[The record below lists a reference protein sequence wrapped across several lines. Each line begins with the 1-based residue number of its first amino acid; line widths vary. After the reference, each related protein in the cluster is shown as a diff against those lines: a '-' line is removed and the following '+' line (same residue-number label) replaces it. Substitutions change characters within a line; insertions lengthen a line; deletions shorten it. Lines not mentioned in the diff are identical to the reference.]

1 MKVFGVVYLI
11 WNIVNGKMYVGQ
23 TRQSFKRRIIEHK
36 RDSTKSKVGIDAAIR
51 KYGMENFHAEVIE
64 MCSVEQL
71 NEREMFWIKKL
82 NSKVPNGY
90 NLTDGGDGIVG
101 CTDETRAKLSA
112 KHKGVKKSPE
122 HCFKISV
129 SLRGTTPYKNLLNE
143 IEKRH
148 LKYFE
153 VAKLLE
159 LSASNF
165 RNKLHG
171 RYHFTDKDID
181 KLVEFF
187 GFPAEYLMARDDGL
201 SATTS
206 MTEGFAKVSAKKR
219 GYSPYKNLLIEI
231 DKRHLTYRGLSK
243 LTGISKSALPLKMS
257 GKVKFTADEIA
268 KLVELFGK
276 PADYLMYKEEF
287 V

>member
-1 MKVFGVVYLI
+1 MKVFGVVYYLLNKI
-11 WNIVNGKMYVGQ
+11 NGKMYVGQ
-23 TRQSFKRRIIEHK
+23 TRQAFKRRIVEHK
-36 RDSTKSKVGIDAAIR
+36 RDSKKRKIGVDAAIR
-51 KYGMENFHAEVIE
+51 KYGWENFTAEVIE
-64 MCSVEQL
+64 VCPVEQL
-71 NEREMFWIKKL
+71 NEREMFWIKEL

-90 NLTDGGDGIVG
+90 NLTDGGEGVGG

-122 HCFKISV
+122 HCFKIAV
-129 SLRGTTPYKNLLNE
+129 SLRGTTPYKNLINE

-153 VAKLLE
+153 VAELLG

-165 RNKLHG
+165 KNKLHG
-171 RYHFTDKDID
+171 RCHFTDKDID

-187 GFPAEYLMARDDGL
+187 GLPAEYLMVRDDRL

-206 MTEGFAKVSAKKR
+206 MAEGFAKISAKKR
-219 GYSPYKNLLIEI
+219 GYSPYRNLLIEI

-257 GKVKFTADEIA
+257 GKVKFTANEIA

-276 PADYLMYKEEF
+276 PAEYLFKEEF
-287 V
+287 